1 MTQTDIQTV
10 EERNRELVAEF
21 MEVFGQGNVAD
32 ILSYMSDGAT
42 WWVAGTMEG
51 VSGTKDRAAFGEML
65 SGLAGLTETGAIK
78 LTPLRWTCQGDRVAV
93 ETESY
98 SKLKNGRVY
107 NNLYHFV
114 FEVRD
119 GQIESIREYLDT
131 EHTRAVFLA
140 P

>member
-1 MTQTDIQTV
+1 MAQTDAQTV
-10 EERNRELVAEF
+10 EERNRELVTEF
-21 MEVFGQGNVAD
+21 MEVFGQGDVAE
-32 ILSYMSDGAT
+32 ILSYMSDDAT
-42 WWVAGTMEG
+42 WWVGGTMEG
-51 VSGTKDRAAFGEML
+51 VSGTKDKAAFGEML
-65 SGLAGLTETGAIK
+65 AGLAGLTETGAII

-119 GQIESIREYLDT
+119 GRIRSIREYLDT